1 MTLITELADV
11 LEAARR
17 DRVAIGP
24 ITANHPELTVAQGYE
39 IQDELS
45 RRRVAA
51 GERMI
56 GAKLGLTSK
65 AKQVQMSVA
74 EPGYGR
80 LFSNG
85 VHPADDPIV
94 VSELIHPR
102 CEPEIVF
109 VIGEELRGPG
119 ITAGD
124 VITATRAVCCG
135 LEIIDSRYADFK
147 FTAADVMADNT
158 SEARIVMGPKYVVP
172 DELDLALVGLVL
184 EVNGEIETT
193 AAGAA
198 SVGHP
203 ADAVAMLANWLGGR
217 GEAIEAG
224 WIVFSGGLT
233 NAVALTPGTHV
244 RATFGHLG
252 SVGVRAV

>member
-1 MTLITELADV
+1 MFL
-11 LEAARR
+11 
-17 DRVAIGP
+17 
-24 ITANHPELTVAQGYE
+24 
-39 IQDELS
+39 
-45 RRRVAA
+45 
-51 GERMI
+51 
-56 GAKLGLTSK
+56 
-65 AKQVQMSVA
+65 
-74 EPGYGR
+74 
-80 LFSNG
+80 
-85 VHPADDPIV
+85 
-94 VSELIHPR
+94 
-102 CEPEIVF
+102 
-109 VIGEELRGPG
+109 IGEELRGPG

-203 ADAVAMLANWLGGR
+203 ADAVAMLANWLGAR